1 MTQDEEI
8 GLLKAEIEKL
18 KSLAYKDE
26 LTRLYNRHGFKEES
40 EKFLDEVEGYRKNP
54 ARRSSVLIKDF
65 SLIIFD
71 IDNFKK
77 INDAYGHPA
86 GDEALKMVSNIIMER
101 VRDIDIVARWGGE
114 EILVG
119 LVGASE
125 KDAFQVADDVRGKI
139 EKTSLIWERKEIK
152 FTISG
157 GIASFD
163 EENSEF
169 DAMLKKA
176 DERLYKAKESGKNVI
191 IKE

>member
-1 MTQDEEI
+1 MTQEEEI
-8 GLLKAEIEKL
+8 KLLKAEIEKL

-40 EKFLDEVEGYRKNP
+40 EKFIDEVEGYKKNP
-54 ARRSSVLIKDF
+54 ERRSSVLIKDF
-65 SLIIFD
+65 SLVIFD

-77 INDAYGHPA
+77 INDTYGHPA
-86 GDEALKMVSNIIMER
+86 GDEALKMVSGIIMER

-125 KDAFQVADDVRGKI
+125 KDAFIVADDIRRKI
-139 EKTSLIWERKEIK
+139 GETPLVFEGKEIN

-169 DAMLKKA
+169 EKIFQKA
-176 DERLYKAKESGKNVI
+176 DARLYKAKESGKNVI
-191 IKE
+191 VKE

>member
-1 MTQDEEI
+1 MTKEQEIKQLKEEV
-8 GLLKAEIEKL
+8 EKL

-40 EKFLDEVEGYRKNP
+40 EKFLDEVEGYKKNP
-54 ARRSSVLIKDF
+54 KRRSSVLIKDF

-77 INDAYGHPA
+77 INDIYGHPA
-86 GDEALKMVSNIIMER
+86 GDEALKMVSEIILDR

-119 LVGASE
+119 LIGANE
-125 KDAFQVADDVRGKI
+125 KDAFQVADDVR
-139 EKTSLIWERKEIK
+139 EKVEKAFLDWEKKKIK

-157 GIASFD
+157 GVASFNEKENTFD
-163 EENSEF
+163 EIF
-169 DAMLKKA
+169 KKA
-176 DERLYKAKESGKNVI
+176 DNRLYKAKESGKNVI
-191 IKE
+191 VKE

>member
-1 MTQDEEI
+1 MTKGEEI
-8 GLLKAEIEKL
+8 KLLKEEIEKL

-40 EKFLDEVEGYRKNP
+40 EKFLDEVEGYKKNP
-54 ARRSSVLIKDF
+54 ERRSSVLIKDF

-77 INDAYGHPA
+77 INDVYGHPA
-86 GDEALKMVSNIIMER
+86 GDEALKMVSKIILDR

-119 LVGASE
+119 LIGASE
-125 KDAFQVADDVRGKI
+125 KDAFQIADDVR
-139 EKTSLIWERKEIK
+139 EKVEKASLAWKGRKIK
-152 FTISG
+152 FTLSG

-163 EENSEF
+163 EKNNTF
-169 DAMLKKA
+169 DEIFKKA
-176 DERLYKAKESGKNVI
+176 DSRLYKAKESGKNVI
-191 IKE
+191 VKE